1 MMDLQDPFYRQLF
14 WIFIYVSGALLS
26 CAHCQGNSHEEDEG
40 GWKSYVS
47 KYGKEYPSLNNKL
60 SVDAFVG
67 SRNPDSFRNIE
78 LEFKKLNADSTSLK
92 EHFQEL
98 GANASKALKT
108 VDDMDE
114 YLDRWK
120 AILYLLQKVYDPSVN
135 GTLPIDKM
143 RKSAAGQMKAMF
155 KSAHKNLPALFVLI
169 DSQIRGTDDPEDDS
183 LLRKYVAKKIEDM
196 TSTSESPIS
205 LNQAVN
211 DTLAFLSQLMK
222 LQVRGALLYDMTC
235 SPDDIRCR
243 QRIVTMERD
252 LLAQNNH
259 LKMCSPMLMTTLF
272 HKKVAKDLYLSKPLT
287 NEILYNIE
295 SQTLSSQ
302 QGKVDLASADVK
314 GTAVK
319 CARRNPVDNDRATW
333 TFESA
338 LPFGKLGYFIRGKNE
353 CYVGFDRSFL
363 KYIQDELNDRNA
375 AGAEDDEVLL
385 CSHALRPQDRN
396 TQTFTIEP
404 SVANFSSMYRLK
416 NVLTKKYL
424 MTSRTN
430 VLLSDDVKHSYV
442 VNLILKDCDR
452 QELGCNWDITETMPN
467 CIENQSDSFAYTLI
481 LKLYVLIMGVLFIM
495 LIASLVVVCLY
506 RKQIR
511 REYLQ
516 YRRVNTQDVIIP
528 PSYRFPSRT

>member
-1 MMDLQDPFYRQLF
+1 MMDLKDPFYRQLF
-14 WIFIYVSGALLS
+14 WIFIYITSVLLS
-26 CAHCQGNSHEEDEG
+26 CGHCRGNSFEEGEG
-40 GWKSYVS
+40 NSKSYVS

-60 SVDAFVG
+60 SVDGFVG
-67 SRNPDSFRNIE
+67 NRNPDSFRHIE
-78 LEFKKLNADSTSLK
+78 EEFEKLNADSSSLNQ
-92 EHFQEL
+92 HFQEL
-98 GANASKALKT
+98 GTNASKVLKT
-108 VDDMDE
+108 VYDMDE

-120 AILYLLQKVYDPSVN
+120 AILYILQKVYDTSVN
-135 GTLPIDKM
+135 GTLPIEKM
-143 RKSAAGQMKAMF
+143 RKSAAGQMKSLF

-183 LLRKYVAKKIEDM
+183 LLRKYVTKKLGDM

-205 LNQAVN
+205 LNIAVN
-211 DTLAFLSQLMK
+211 DSMSFLSQLMK

-235 SPDDIRCR
+235 APEDIRCR
-243 QRIVTMERD
+243 QRIVIMERD

-259 LKMCSPMLMTTLF
+259 LKMCTPMLMTALF
-272 HKKVAKDLYLSKPLT
+272 HEVAKDLYMSKPLT
-287 NEILYNIE
+287 NEVLYNIE

-302 QGKVDLASADVK
+302 QGTVDLASAEVK

-319 CARRNPVDNDRATW
+319 CARRKDVDDDPATW

-363 KYIQDELNDRNA
+363 KYIQDELDDRNA

-404 SVANFSSMYRLK
+404 SVANYSSKYKLK

-430 VLLSDDVKHSYV
+430 VLLNDDVKNSHV
-442 VNLILKDCDR
+442 VNLILRHCDG
-452 QELGCNWDITETMPN
+452 QEYGCHWDITETMPN
-467 CIENQSDSFAYTLI
+467 CIERKSDSFAYTLI